1 MPAPVGFGSNAV
13 PPQAINNRP
22 QNDTEGTDAVNG
34 KAKDN
39 PAQQA
44 RAAIKNA
51 ARSDG
56 GPANLHGKVTSA
68 FARGLDTRN
77 LLVLQSVETTETET
91 ADIASAP
98 ATDADD
104 GSADPADP
112 APANEVGAAPAED
125 GPTVTDGGDVAST
138 DEETVLEEPAVTS
151 QDDSDLVDLLLES
164 LDEETA

>member
-44 RAAIKNA
+44 RAAIKTA
-51 ARSDG
+51 ALGDG

-68 FARGLDTRN
+68 FARGLNTSN